1 MPPAGKKTPAR
12 RRRYKAL
19 PTPVTGTAPGSPE
32 NQDHAGGFSLAIQA
46 ALEKADDAG
55 WPRGQDFTAEVQLR
69 AVVSRYNPGAIDQYR
84 ATIVPTGPAG
94 G

>member
-32 NQDHAGGFSLAIQA
+32 SQDHAEGFSRAIQA
-46 ALEKADDAG
+46 ALEKAEDAG

>member
-1 MPPAGKKTPAR
+1 MPPAGKKSPAR

-19 PTPVTGTAPGSPE
+19 PTPVTGSAPGSPE
-32 NQDHAGGFSLAIQA
+32 NTDHADGFSRAIQN
-46 ALEKADDAG
+46 ALDQAEKAG
-55 WPRGQDFTAEVQLR
+55 WARGQEFTAEVQLR